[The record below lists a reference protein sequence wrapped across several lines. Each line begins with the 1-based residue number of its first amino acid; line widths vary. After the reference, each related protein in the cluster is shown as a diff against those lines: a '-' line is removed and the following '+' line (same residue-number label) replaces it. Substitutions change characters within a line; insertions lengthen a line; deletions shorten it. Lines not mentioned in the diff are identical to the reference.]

1 MSWKFRVSNFR
12 FRSFGLLSL
21 NNIMTPQITS
31 KLPDVG
37 TTIFT
42 VMSQLALDCNAINL
56 GQGFPDYP
64 MSEELTELVNK
75 AMKDGHNQYVHMAGL
90 LQLRES
96 IAKKIEK
103 LYNNTIN
110 PQTQITVTPGGT
122 YAIYTSFTTILQPGD
137 EVIVFEPAYDSYI
150 PNVEVNG
157 AKAVRVSLQFPS
169 YNIPWNEVKQKI
181 SDKTK
186 AIIINTP
193 HNPTGAV
200 LREDDINELRNVVSD
215 TNIMI
220 VSDEVYEHLIYDN
233 IQHQSLLR
241 YPDLLE
247 RSFVCFSFGKTYHC
261 TGWKIGYCVSSPYLM
276 SEFKKVHQFNCFSCN
291 SPVQFALA
299 EYLKNEEAYLTL
311 GDLMQQKR
319 DYFRTLMEQTP
330 FKVIPSHGS
339 YFECYSY
346 KDFSDEADDQL
357 AISLTK
363 KYGVATIPMSSFYKD
378 GTDNKVLRFCFG
390 KKEETLEKAIERLL
404 KVR

>member
-1 MSWKFRVSNFR
+1 
-12 FRSFGLLSL
+12 
-21 NNIMTPQITS
+21 MTPQITS

-42 VMSQLALDCNAINL
+42 VMSQLAMDCNAINL

-64 MSEELTELVNK
+64 MNEELTELVNK

-90 LQLRES
+90 LQLRERL
-96 IAKKIEK
+96 AEKIEN
-103 LYNNTIN
+103 LYSNAVN

-122 YAIYTSFTTILQPGD
+122 YAIYTSLTTILQPGD

-181 SDKTK
+181 NDKTK

-200 LREDDINELRNVVSD
+200 LSEDDINELRNIVSN

-299 EYLKNEEAYLTL
+299 EYLRNEEAYLRL
-311 GDLMQQKR
+311 GNFMQQKR
-319 DYFRTLMEQTP
+319 DYFRTLMEQTR

-346 KDFSDEADDQL
+346 KDFSNEADNEL
-357 AISLTK
+357 AMRLTK
-363 KYGVATIPMSSFYKD
+363 EYGVATIPMSSFYKE